1 MLSLTLGH
9 SLGHPRGAEG
19 CRAWPG
25 REGMWEHRNYP
36 AEGIA
41 QQAETEIGEREGM
54 DQISSDTRCAL
65 ACDSS

>member
-1 MLSLTLGH
+1 
-9 SLGHPRGAEG
+9 
-19 CRAWPG
+19 
-25 REGMWEHRNYP
+25 MWEHRNYP

>member
-1 MLSLTLGH
+1 
-9 SLGHPRGAEG
+9 
-19 CRAWPG
+19 
-25 REGMWEHRNYP
+25 MWEHRNYP

-41 QQAETEIGEREGM
+41 QPETEIGEREGM